1 MYAFEAGCLLNHLLF
16 TLLDLI
22 KLRNVAENERLHK
35 KLVIAPIFLLK
46 LEMIHNE
53 SNVTKNNGIQAS

>member
-1 MYAFEAGCLLNHLLF
+1 MIAQEFSFYAAGSYQIEKCSG
-16 TLLDLI
+16 
-22 KLRNVAENERLHK
+22 NVAENERLHK

-53 SNVTKNNGIQAS
+53 SNERKHNGMQVS

>member
-1 MYAFEAGCLLNHLLF
+1 LLKNFLF

-53 SNVTKNNGIQAS
+53 SNELKNNGMQVS